1 VFNLSDLE
9 SLSKKLLGVLPI
21 DTLKM
26 DLGIQEKFK
35 DILSHTFS
43 DMNVVTREEFD
54 VQCKVLERTRKKLDS
69 LEKIIAE
76 LSQEK

>member
-1 VFNLSDLE
+1 MFNLSDLE

-76 LSQEK
+76 LSHEK

>member
-1 VFNLSDLE
+1 MFNLSDLE

>member
-1 VFNLSDLE
+1 MFNLSDLE

-43 DMNVVTREEFD
+43 EMNVVTREEFD

-76 LSQEK
+76 LSHEK